1 MLLWAPRVKYFLPI
15 RNLHCLLCL
24 VSLSLFLSRISV
36 FVFVLYLWITTFP
49 DCLLVWLVFRPEF
62 KQQKSRPRK
71 TQRCLRQNKNNKED
85 RKCHFVCCSATNELF
100 LERGAKTSQAKRK
113 LEKEH
118 LALNQT
124 LWVRTWKLL
133 LMMKYL
139 ESSSAGEI
147 KTCISNIRIS
157 LNFWESLKR
166 NTLFVKHQQP
176 FLFLIFCVKLLL
188 SFLESDETNEIK
200 LETRCF
206 SSLRLTDYRRRAP
219 ISLL

>member
-1 MLLWAPRVKYFLPI
+1 MNYFSPI

-24 VSLSLFLSRISV
+24 VSLSLSLSCISESP
-36 FVFVLYLWITTFP
+36 LSL
-49 DCLLVWLVFRPEF
+49 DCLLVGLVFRPEL

-85 RKCHFVCCSATNELF
+85 RKCQFCLLLSNKWTVLI
-100 LERGAKTSQAKRK
+100 ERGAKTSQVKRK

>member
-1 MLLWAPRVKYFLPI
+1 MSILSAAQQQMNCSQKEVQKPHKLKENLKKNTLRLTKLL
-15 RNLHCLLCL
+15 
-24 VSLSLFLSRISV
+24 
-36 FVFVLYLWITTFP
+36 
-49 DCLLVWLVFRPEF
+49 
-62 KQQKSRPRK
+62 
-71 TQRCLRQNKNNKED
+71 
-85 RKCHFVCCSATNELF
+85 
-100 LERGAKTSQAKRK
+100 
-113 LEKEH
+113 
-118 LALNQT
+118 
-124 LWVRTWKLL
+124 RTWKLL

-219 ISLL
+219 ISLLWETPPSIKSIMRIKEKIVKPKS

>member
-1 MLLWAPRVKYFLPI
+1 MGTEGEIFLAYQKFA
-15 RNLHCLLCL
+15 LFA
-24 VSLSLFLSRISV
+24 LSCISV
-36 FVFVLYLWITTFP
+36 FVFVLYLWITTSP
-49 DCLLVWLVFRPEF
+49 DCLLVGLVFRPEF
-62 KQQKSRPRK
+62 EQQKSRPRK

-85 RKCHFVCCSATNELF
+85 RKCQFCLLLSNKWTVLI
-100 LERGAKTSQAKRK
+100 ERGAKTSQVKRK

-188 SFLESDETNEIK
+188 SFWESET
-200 LETRCF
+200 ETK
-206 SSLRLTDYRRRAP
+206 
-219 ISLL
+219 

>member
-1 MLLWAPRVKYFLPI
+1 MLLWAPRVKYFSPI

-24 VSLSLFLSRISV
+24 VSLSLSLSCISESP
-36 FVFVLYLWITTFP
+36 LSP
-49 DCLLVWLVFRPEF
+49 DCLLVGLVFRPEF
-62 KQQKSRPRK
+62 EQQKSRPRK
-71 TQRCLRQNKNNKED
+71 TQWCLRQNKNNKED
-85 RKCHFVCCSATNELF
+85 RKCQFCLLLSNKWTVLI
-100 LERGAKTSQAKRK
+100 ERGAKTSQVKRK

-166 NTLFVKHQQP
+166 NTLFVKYQQP

-188 SFLESDETNEIK
+188 SFWESET
-200 LETRCF
+200 ETK
-206 SSLRLTDYRRRAP
+206 
-219 ISLL
+219 

>member
-1 MLLWAPRVKYFLPI
+1 
-15 RNLHCLLCL
+15 
-24 VSLSLFLSRISV
+24 
-36 FVFVLYLWITTFP
+36 
-49 DCLLVWLVFRPEF
+49 
-62 KQQKSRPRK
+62 
-71 TQRCLRQNKNNKED
+71 
-85 RKCHFVCCSATNELF
+85 
-100 LERGAKTSQAKRK
+100 
-113 LEKEH
+113 
-118 LALNQT
+118 
-124 LWVRTWKLL
+124 
-133 LMMKYL
+133 MKYL

-219 ISLL
+219 ISLLWETQSLNQINHAAHQGKDCETKKLNLELYIPVDLFMLFFLS

>member
-1 MLLWAPRVKYFLPI
+1 MNYFSPI

-24 VSLSLFLSRISV
+24 VSLSLSLSCISESP
-36 FVFVLYLWITTFP
+36 LSP
-49 DCLLVWLVFRPEF
+49 DCLLVGLVFRPEF

-85 RKCHFVCCSATNELF
+85 RKCQFCLLLSNKWTVLI
-100 LERGAKTSQAKRK
+100 ERGAKTSQVKRK

>member
-1 MLLWAPRVKYFLPI
+1 
-15 RNLHCLLCL
+15 
-24 VSLSLFLSRISV
+24 
-36 FVFVLYLWITTFP
+36 
-49 DCLLVWLVFRPEF
+49 
-62 KQQKSRPRK
+62 
-71 TQRCLRQNKNNKED
+71 
-85 RKCHFVCCSATNELF
+85 
-100 LERGAKTSQAKRK
+100 
-113 LEKEH
+113 
-118 LALNQT
+118 
-124 LWVRTWKLL
+124 
-133 LMMKYL
+133 MMKYL

-219 ISLL
+219 ISLLWETPLSQSNQSCSASRKRLWNQKVKPWTLHPIFLCCFSSHETEKLANVCITYMASPAGHVFVALFNPEVYWYNFLPT

>member
-1 MLLWAPRVKYFLPI
+1 
-15 RNLHCLLCL
+15 
-24 VSLSLFLSRISV
+24 
-36 FVFVLYLWITTFP
+36 
-49 DCLLVWLVFRPEF
+49 
-62 KQQKSRPRK
+62 
-71 TQRCLRQNKNNKED
+71 
-85 RKCHFVCCSATNELF
+85 
-100 LERGAKTSQAKRK
+100 
-113 LEKEH
+113 
-118 LALNQT
+118 
-124 LWVRTWKLL
+124 
-133 LMMKYL
+133 MMKYL

-219 ISLL
+219 ISLLWETPLSQSNQSCSASRKRLWNQKVKPWTLHPSWSFYVVFPLIKMKNWKTCITYMASSAGHVFVALFNPEV

>member
-1 MLLWAPRVKYFLPI
+1 MLTWREPLSNPRDWRQSNRTGPI
-15 RNLHCLLCL
+15 SSLKNL
-24 VSLSLFLSRISV
+24 
-36 FVFVLYLWITTFP
+36 
-49 DCLLVWLVFRPEF
+49 
-62 KQQKSRPRK
+62 
-71 TQRCLRQNKNNKED
+71 
-85 RKCHFVCCSATNELF
+85 
-100 LERGAKTSQAKRK
+100 
-113 LEKEH
+113 
-118 LALNQT
+118 
-124 LWVRTWKLL
+124 
-133 LMMKYL
+133 KYL

-188 SFLESDETNEIK
+188 SFWESETTEIK

-219 ISLL
+219 ISLLWETPLSIKSIMRIKEKIVKPKS